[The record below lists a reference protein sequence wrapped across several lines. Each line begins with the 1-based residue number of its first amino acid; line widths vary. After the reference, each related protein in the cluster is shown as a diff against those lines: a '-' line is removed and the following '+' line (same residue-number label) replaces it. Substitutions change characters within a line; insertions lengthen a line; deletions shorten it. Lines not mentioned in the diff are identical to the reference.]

1 MKRKHNFPDGS
12 FTILLYLH
20 LPRKA
25 SPSFE
30 AELLKEKAGFHSLIS
45 LNESNIARFGQRV
58 LRFSKFVLW
67 RTKTLSFIQSSRCTA
82 HLGTNKMSELSTEFL
97 MIFPGRDFRRGFWR
111 LQTNSITSSFL
122 RFKIMLQ
129 DHYRLPYSEATAG
142 HSSLSFF
149 FSLPEK

>member
-45 LNESNIARFGQRV
+45 LNESNIARFGQLV
-58 LRFSKFVLW
+58 LHFSKFVL
-67 RTKTLSFIQSSRCTA
+67 
-82 HLGTNKMSELSTEFL
+82 
-97 MIFPGRDFRRGFWR
+97 
-111 LQTNSITSSFL
+111 
-122 RFKIMLQ
+122 
-129 DHYRLPYSEATAG
+129 
-142 HSSLSFF
+142 
-149 FSLPEK
+149 